1 VWETDGDGT
10 CRPVPG
16 SLLSHCREN
25 NIPLGL
31 LSLLLPPW
39 EVLCLSKGTQRPLQG
54 SSNFPDLAQLEWAVA
69 THCRGG
75 GQGWGP
81 CPATPSQHCWRHG
94 LHGKLG
100 SPGTSSYYWSMN
112 RPV

>member
-75 GQGWGP
+75 RGGDPVQPPPPSTAGGMASMASLDHQE
-81 CPATPSQHCWRHG
+81 PAVTTG
-94 LHGKLG
+94 
-100 SPGTSSYYWSMN
+100 
-112 RPV
+112 V